1 MEKTRADGLP
11 LPQRY
16 GAILTIIIGI
26 SMAVLDGA
34 IANVALPTIATDLH
48 ASPASSIWIV
58 NAYQIAI
65 VVSLLSLSFLG
76 DMFGYRRI
84 YKCGLV
90 VFLLSSL
97 FCALSDSLQ
106 MLTLARIAQG
116 FGGAALMSVN
126 TALIRLI
133 YPQRHLGRGMGIN
146 SFIVAVSSAAGPT
159 IAAAILSISSWKWLF
174 LINVPLGII
183 ALILAIRFLPANIAH
198 DTKPRFDLPSAVMN
212 ALTFGLLVTALS
224 GFAQGQPLTLI
235 GAELLVLVVVGFFF
249 VRRQL
254 SLPVPLLPIDL
265 LRIPLFSLSI
275 GTSICSF
282 CAQMLA
288 MVSLPFYLQ
297 TVLGRSRNRPVV
309 DALAA
314 GNDGDGAAGWIP
326 DRTSSCR
333 FAGGAGNGDN
343 GRRVVCSGHAA
354 RLPLRSEYYLADDP
368 LRRGVWPVS
377 VAE

>member
-76 DMFGYRRI
+76 DMFGYHWI

-212 ALTFGLLVTALS
+212 ALTFGLLITALS
-224 GFAQGQPLTLI
+224 GFAQGQSLTLI

-297 TVLGRSRNRPVV
+297 TVLGRSEVETGLLLTPWPLATMVMAPLAGYLIERLHAGLLG
-309 DALAA
+309 ALGMVIMAA
-314 GNDGDGAAGWIP
+314 GL
-326 DRTSSCR
+326 
-333 FAGGAGNGDN
+333 FAL
-343 GRRVVCSGHAA
+343 VM
-354 RLPLRSEYYLADDP
+354 LPGP
-368 LRRGVWPVS
+368 PPI
-377 VAE
+377 